1 MGPLV
6 YVGIAVIIIGWIWN
20 IVTAFQKGGTLW
32 GVLNVFLQ
40 PFMGILS
47 AILKKTSW
55 LPIGVMLLGLI
66 LFFVGGGA
74 ATATY

>member
-1 MGPLV
+1 M
-6 YVGIAVIIIGWIWN
+6 
-20 IVTAFQKGGTLW
+20 GGTLW
-32 GVLNVFLQ
+32 GILNVFLQ

-55 LPIGVMLLGLI
+55 IPIGVMILGLI

>member
-1 MGPLV
+1 MGTLV
-6 YVGIAVIIIGWIWN
+6 YVGIAVILIGWVWN

-40 PFMGILS
+40 PFTGILS

-55 LPIGVMLLGLI
+55 APVGVMLLGLI